1 MMKKQDLFGTRFR
14 IGGAKGN
21 CYCWMPCLRAVKIS
35 LSMLA
40 AISILVSVVPVAG
53 TARAASSGD
62 AALIEAAKKEGNL
75 SIIHGMPQVAM
86 QGLTKAFNRLYP
98 FINVEIER
106 QQGLAVYEKFNTETR
121 AGSNLRDIVMVADMA
136 AYRKLVENKMIMNH
150 RVPNDAD
157 IPAKFKIDG
166 YAYVA
171 YLTTIVVIVND
182 KLVSQEEGAILRE
195 WEGILDPRW
204 KGRIGTTYPAGGSAY
219 GPLYM
224 YLRPPT
230 PGRFG
235 EKFLRGIAAHQP
247 QIFNSTATAMERLMA
262 GEIHVLFTHFE
273 SDAIPKFSQGAP
285 IRWYAPKP
293 TPSFG
298 NSYFG
303 IAAKA
308 PHPNAARLWLN
319 WLLSEDGATAIN
331 KVYASVSTLSTHKDQ
346 RDLPTASWYMPVT
359 ETFTPDLN
367 GWIKYHDA
375 DVKLWREVFNYKP
388 GR

>member
-1 MMKKQDLFGTRFR
+1 
-14 IGGAKGN
+14 
-21 CYCWMPCLRAVKIS
+21 
-35 LSMLA
+35 
-40 AISILVSVVPVAG
+40 
-53 TARAASSGD
+53 
-62 AALIEAAKKEGNL
+62 
-75 SIIHGMPQVAM
+75 
-86 QGLTKAFNRLYP
+86 
-98 FINVEIER
+98 
-106 QQGLAVYEKFNTETR
+106 
-121 AGSNLRDIVMVADMA
+121 VMVADVG
-136 AYRKLVENKMIMNH
+136 AYRRLVDDKMIMNH

-166 YAYVA
+166 YAYVT
-171 YLTTIVVIVND
+171 YLTTTVVVVND

-204 KGRIGTTYPAGGSAY
+204 KGRIGTTYPAGGGVY

-235 EKFLRGIAAHQP
+235 EKFLRGVAAQQP
-247 QIFNSTATAMERLMA
+247 QIFNSTATAIERVIS

-273 SDAIPKFSQGAP
+273 ADAIPKWRNGAP

-298 NSYFG
+298 NTYFG

-308 PHPNAARLWLN
+308 PHPNAAKLWLN
-319 WLLSEDGATAIN
+319 WLLSEDGATAFN
-331 KVYASVSTLSTHKDQ
+331 KVYASISTLSTHKDQ
-346 RDLPTASWYMPVT
+346 RDLPTASWYMPIT
-359 ETFTPDLN
+359 ETFTPDLD
-367 GWIKYHDA
+367 GWIKYQDA
-375 DVKLWREVFNYKP
+375 DVKLWREIFNYKP